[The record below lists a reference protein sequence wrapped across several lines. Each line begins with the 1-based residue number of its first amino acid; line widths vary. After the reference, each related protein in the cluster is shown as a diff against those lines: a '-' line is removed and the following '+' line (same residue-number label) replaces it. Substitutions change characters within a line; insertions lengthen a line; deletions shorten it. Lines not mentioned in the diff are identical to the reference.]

1 MELRTIMG
9 SAAVLL
15 TSAVTSMSAH
25 AQERRIELG
34 IYHALECVIPG
45 DLDVTVYIYNRGD
58 TEQTYVGEVA
68 DEDGTLLLSGDWELT
83 LEEVRNGEVV
93 WSKQLSPEVHATGKQ
108 HALPARKDRL
118 WKTRIPVSD
127 FVEHPGNYRFRVCL
141 GEHSQ
146 TGRVF
151 RIVERRGVPEWIS
164 LMYVPDKKT
173 YFIGEAITVH
183 FTLKNNGAD
192 EFHFEEGG
200 DYRGASRHLRWIF
213 TAKSEHGNEAVDPRP
228 SQPCFGG
235 LGMADPHLKPG
246 KSYEKDLPLLAY
258 LRFLEPGR
266 YQVKCYQSMGFGEP
280 VRELDAEGSWG
291 DYAFGN
297 QFEIKLRL
305 PTDEEASRL
314 LRNMLT
320 DSAEPQERRR
330 RFASLYHPCFLQP
343 LRKLLANESDID
355 RINALVGGVAS
366 VMTVASTRELIALAR
381 DDRAEVRLAAIRQLA
396 WRLPD
401 PRDTGAAKHDS
412 PFRFYSPAGRIQDV
426 KASWDESLREPVR
439 KVFYAGLEASSLDE
453 VSACAYAIGA
463 LGDTAAID
471 RLVAAADRVAPEL
484 PVASE
489 NAACANQI
497 ASTASLLAQLGAEP
511 CAADK
516 TSSPGR
522 LAVWANM
529 IRTKASYRTGE
540 WEELILHM
548 LHLDCPVTRMAAIR
562 WLPRDFSKR
571 DRIPWKQLFLEK
583 DSQTW
588 WHAIQIARQT
598 FPPNLRSIA
607 QEVLATT
614 TDSHKQG
621 EFKRLIEEIDQRSR
635 K

>member
-1 MELRTIMG
+1 MKLRTTMG
-9 SAAVLL
+9 FAAVLL
-15 TSAVTSMSAH
+15 ASAVMSTSAR
-25 AQERRIELG
+25 AQERGIELG
-34 IYHALECVIPG
+34 IYHPLECLTSG
-45 DLDVTVYIYNRGD
+45 NLEATVYIYNRGD
-58 TEQTYVGEVA
+58 KEQAYVGEVA
-68 DEDGTLLLSGDWELT
+68 DEDGSLLLSGDWELT
-83 LEEVRNGEVV
+83 LEVMKNGEVAR
-93 WSKQLSPEVHATGKQ
+93 SKRLGPAVRAAGKQ
-108 HALPARKDRL
+108 HALAARKDRR
-118 WKTRIPVSD
+118 WKTRIPLNSL
-127 FVEHPGNYRFRVCL
+127 VEHPGNYRFRVCL

-146 TGRVF
+146 TGREF

-164 LMYVPDKKT
+164 LTYVPDKKT
-173 YFIGEAITVH
+173 YFIGEAIKVH
-183 FTLKNNGAD
+183 FTLKNNGTD

-213 TAKSEHGNEAVDPRP
+213 TAKNQQGDEAVDPKP

-258 LRFLEPGR
+258 LRFIEPGR
-266 YQVKCYQSMGFGEP
+266 YQVRCYQSMEFGEP
-280 VRELDAEGSWG
+280 VKELDAEGSWG

-297 QFEIKLRL
+297 HFEIELRL

-320 DSAEPQERRR
+320 ESAEPHERKN
-330 RFASLYHPCFLQP
+330 RFASLYHPCFLKP
-343 LRKLLANESDID
+343 LKKLLVDESDTE
-355 RINALVGGVAS
+355 RIQALVAGVAS
-366 VMTVASTRELIALAR
+366 VMTVASTRELISLAS
-381 DDRAEVRLAAIRQLA
+381 DERAEVRLAAIRQLA

-401 PRDTGAAKHDS
+401 PRDTGEARHDS

-439 KVFYAGLEASSLDE
+439 NVLHTGLEASSLDE
-453 VSACAYAIGA
+453 VSACAYAVGA
-463 LGDTAAID
+463 LGDTASID

-484 PVASE
+484 PVAAE
-489 NAACANQI
+489 NAACASQI
-497 ASTASLLAQLGAEP
+497 ASAASLLAQLGAEP

-571 DRIPWKQLFLEK
+571 ERIPWKQLFLEQ
-583 DSQTW
+583 DNQIW

-598 FPPNLRSIA
+598 FPSNLRSIA

-621 EFKRLIEEIDQRSR
+621 EFKRLIEEIDRRSR